1 MWFWPR
7 PTQSARTLPGGT
19 ESAAPRP
26 AWGQASPSAQRKS
39 GVPASVQTGLAGTA
53 AGPTSTAA
61 RSSSKD
67 ARSSSTDAGPA
78 ADLAR
83 EVAGVASD
91 LHAQLDAYLGV
102 RPNRDPLL
110 ASQQPASAYAYP
122 YGLFE
127 EALDKD
133 AHLSA
138 ICGQRKAAV
147 LAWERRLDPADTS
160 DAAREVQRFVQQALD
175 GIELFE
181 QDLSE
186 LLDAVPYGLAV
197 SEIIWQQVPAGWYMP
212 VRLHARHPR
221 RFVFGLD
228 GAPRLLTAAEPL
240 LGEPL
245 PPAKFIVFSHGGRF
259 EDPYGL
265 PALRSVWWLAYFK
278 RQVLKFWVAYCE
290 KFGTPTA
297 VLTHPL
303 SATERERRS
312 FRRII
317 GSIQQETGLVVPEGV
332 SLSLLEAQR
341 QGSVQAYRDLIEL
354 CNREMSKALL
364 GQTLTT
370 EAGERGSYSLG
381 RVHQDVRADLT
392 RTDARALEAV
402 VNGQLVRAVV
412 DLNFPAGQR
421 LYPRWRLE
429 PPQARDLKLELA
441 IDAFLAEQGLA
452 QDSAA
457 LYARYGRD
465 AGEGA
470 QAQVQ
475 GVRQEIQEQSVKA
488 QANKGAA
495 SLSPSR
501 D

>member
-7 PTQSARTLPGGT
+7 PTQSKRAFAQAMSPGALASLQANNSGQG
-19 ESAAPRP
+19 RP
-26 AWGQASPSAQRKS
+26 PS
-39 GVPASVQTGLAGTA
+39 GELT
-53 AGPTSTAA
+53 
-61 RSSSKD
+61 
-67 ARSSSTDAGPA
+67 
-78 ADLAR
+78 R
-83 EVAGVASD
+83 EVAGIASD
-91 LHAQLDAYLGV
+91 MHAQLDAFLGV

-147 LAWERRLDPADTS
+147 LAWERQLDPADS
-160 DAAREVQRFVQQALD
+160 SAAAREVTQFVERALD
-175 GIELFE
+175 GIELFD
-181 QDLSE
+181 QDLAE
-186 LLDAVPYGLAV
+186 LLDAIPYGLAV
-197 SEIIWQQVPAGWYMP
+197 SEIIWEQVPDGWYIP
-212 VRLHARHPR
+212 VKLLARHPR

-228 GAPRLLTAAEPL
+228 GAHRLLTAEEPL
-240 LGEPL
+240 LGELL
-245 PPAKFIVFSHGGRF
+245 PPQKFLVFANGGRF

-265 PALRSVWWLAYFK
+265 PALRTVWWLAYFK
-278 RQVLKFWVAYCE
+278 RQVLKFWVAFCE

-303 SATERERRS
+303 SATERERRA

-317 GSIQQETGLVVPEGV
+317 GSVQQETGLVVPEGV

-370 EAGERGSYSLG
+370 EPGERGAYSLG

-392 RTDARALEAV
+392 RADARALEAV
-402 VNGQLVRAVV
+402 INSQLVRAIV
-412 DLNFPAGQR
+412 DLNFPAGR
-421 LYPRWRLE
+421 RHYPRWRLN
-429 PPQARDLKLELA
+429 PPKARDLKLELE
-441 IDAFLAEQGLA
+441 IDAFLAEQGLG
-452 QDSAA
+452 QDEAA
-457 LYARYGRD
+457 LYARYGRV
-465 AGEGA
+465 AGEGSRDE
-470 QAQVQ
+470 VQ
-475 GVRQEIQEQSVKA
+475 GSGDEGDENGN
-488 QANKGAA
+488 QADG
-495 SLSPSR
+495 
-501 D
+501 

>member
-7 PTQSARTLPGGT
+7 PKQPARTLAGGTRGGT
-19 ESAAPRP
+19 ESAPPQLMEP
-26 AWGQASPSAQRKS
+26 AGSRTRESAATQ
-39 GVPASVQTGLAGTA
+39 
-53 AGPTSTAA
+53 
-61 RSSSKD
+61 
-67 ARSSSTDAGPA
+67 A

-91 LHAQLDAYLGV
+91 LHAQLDAFLGV

-110 ASQQPASAYAYP
+110 ASQQPSSAYAYP

-147 LAWERRLDPADTS
+147 LAWERRLDPADS
-160 DAAREVQRFVQQALD
+160 SPAAREVQKFVERALD
-175 GIELFE
+175 GIALFE

-186 LLDAVPYGLAV
+186 LLDAVPYGLAL
-197 SEIIWQQVPAGWYMP
+197 SEIIWQREPAGWYVP
-212 VRLHARHPR
+212 VKLHARHPR

-228 GAPRLLTAAEPL
+228 GAPRLLTANEPL
-240 LGEPL
+240 LGEVL
-245 PPAKFIVFSHGGRF
+245 PPGKFIVFSHGGRF

-265 PALRSVWWLAYFK
+265 PALRTVWWLAYFK

-303 SATERERRS
+303 SATERERRA
-312 FRRII
+312 FKRII

-341 QGSVQAYRDLIEL
+341 QGSVFAYKDLIEL

-370 EAGERGSYSLG
+370 EAGERGAYGLG

-392 RTDARALEAV
+392 RADARALEAV
-402 VNGQLVRAVV
+402 INGQLVRAIV
-412 DLNFPAGQR
+412 DLNFPAGR
-421 LYPRWRLE
+421 RHYPRWRIE
-429 PPQARDLKLELA
+429 PPQARDLKLELE

-452 QDSAA
+452 QDTAA
-457 LYARYGRD
+457 LYARYGREAE
-465 AGEGA
+465 AGARDEAQEG
-470 QAQVQ
+470 
-475 GVRQEIQEQSVKA
+475 GE
-488 QANKGAA
+488 
-495 SLSPSR
+495 
-501 D
+501 